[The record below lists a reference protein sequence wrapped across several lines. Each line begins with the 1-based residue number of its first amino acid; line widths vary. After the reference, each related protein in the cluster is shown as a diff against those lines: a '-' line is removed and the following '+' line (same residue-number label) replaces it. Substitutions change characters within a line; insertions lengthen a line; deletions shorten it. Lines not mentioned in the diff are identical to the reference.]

1 MPGMRGRL
9 SCVPALPQQR
19 NFVYRIAVLA
29 TLAYIG
35 VFVSASLA
43 FITAFFTVALV
54 STVVPVKS
62 AWAETLSITSAPVKQ
77 TAKASA
83 SRGIRRKATRIA
95 SASSSRKHGSPTR
108 LLQRGWDRNLNAH
121 PARGMYKRSFR
132 VIATAY
138 SPVNTLMEGGR
149 YTFTERDG
157 RAVHGIAV
165 DPRLIPIGSQLW
177 IPGYGHAVADDTGGR
192 IRGHH
197 VDVRIQDYDRM
208 LQWGCRKLQIYVI
221 SDGSDSA
228 TKKAAARHLR
238 RV

>member
-1 MPGMRGRL
+1 MPGRRGRL
-9 SCVPALPQQR
+9 FCVPALPQQR
-19 NFVYRIAVLA
+19 NLVYRIAVLA

-35 VFVSASLA
+35 VFVSASLV
-43 FITAFFTVALV
+43 FITAFFTVALA
-54 STVVPVKS
+54 STVVPVQS
-62 AWAETLSITSAPVKQ
+62 AWAETLSVTSVSVKPS
-77 TAKASA
+77 AKASVSPTVKRTA
-83 SRGIRRKATRIA
+83 VRGVRRKATRIA
-95 SASSSRKHGSPTR
+95 SAR

-121 PARGMYKRSFR
+121 PACGMYKRSFR

-208 LQWGCRKLQIYVI
+208 LRWGCRKLQIYVI
-221 SDGSDSA
+221 SDGSDTA
-228 TKKAAARHLR
+228 TKKAAARHIR
-238 RV
+238 RA

>member
-1 MPGMRGRL
+1 
-9 SCVPALPQQR
+9 
-19 NFVYRIAVLA
+19 
-29 TLAYIG
+29 
-35 VFVSASLA
+35 
-43 FITAFFTVALV
+43 
-54 STVVPVKS
+54 
-62 AWAETLSITSAPVKQ
+62 
-77 TAKASA
+77 
-83 SRGIRRKATRIA
+83 
-95 SASSSRKHGSPTR
+95 
-108 LLQRGWDRNLNAH
+108 
-121 PARGMYKRSFR
+121 MYKRSFR

-138 SPVNTLMEGGR
+138 SPINTLMEGGR

-208 LQWGCRKLQIYVI
+208 LRWGCRKLQIYVI

-228 TKKAAARHLR
+228 AKKAAARHVR
-238 RV
+238 HV